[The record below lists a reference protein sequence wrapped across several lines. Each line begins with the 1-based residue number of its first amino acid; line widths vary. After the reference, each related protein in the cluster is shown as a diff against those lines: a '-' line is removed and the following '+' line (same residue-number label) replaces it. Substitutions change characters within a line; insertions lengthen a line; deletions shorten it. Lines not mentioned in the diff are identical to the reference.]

1 LEIEKV
7 NPVAVATGVVVVGT
21 TESVRSRTID
31 VAADNSAD
39 DAPTLFDAIIDTL
52 MYLSISASVNT
63 YVLFVAD
70 EILEYK
76 PLVAVA
82 RFH

>member
-1 LEIEKV
+1 V

-21 TESVRSRTID
+21 TESVRSRIID

-39 DAPTLFDAIIDTL
+39 DAPILFVAITDTF

-70 EILEYK
+70 EILEYE
-76 PLVAVA
+76 PLAAVA

>member
-1 LEIEKV
+1 
-7 NPVAVATGVVVVGT
+7 
-21 TESVRSRTID
+21 VRSRTID
-31 VAADNSAD
+31 DAADNSAD
-39 DAPTLFDAIIDTL
+39 DAPILFVAITDTL

-70 EILEYK
+70 EILEYE
-76 PLVAVA
+76 PLAAIA

>member
-1 LEIEKV
+1 V

-21 TESVRSRTID
+21 TESVRSRIID

-39 DAPTLFDAIIDTL
+39 DAPILFVAITDTL
-52 MYLSISASVNT
+52 MYLSMSASVNT

-70 EILEYK
+70 EILEYE
-76 PLVAVA
+76 PLAAVA

>member
-1 LEIEKV
+1 V

-21 TESVRSRTID
+21 TESVRSRIID

-39 DAPTLFDAIIDTL
+39 DAPILFVAITDTL

-70 EILEYK
+70 EILEYE
-76 PLVAVA
+76 PIADVA

>member
-1 LEIEKV
+1 V

-21 TESVRSRTID
+21 TESVRSRIID

-39 DAPTLFDAIIDTL
+39 DAPILFVAITDTF

-70 EILEYK
+70 EILEYE
-76 PLVAVA
+76 PLADVA